1 RAQEGQGGPVTEI
14 EFRSLEDIE
23 LRVGEGEDGTF
34 EGLACRYGVVD
45 SYGTTFHPKAFRKGL
60 KGSYALLFM
69 HSPYQP
75 VGTFTAEE
83 RDDGLYIKG
92 RYDDTAA
99 GRDARTMAR
108 SGSAGELSVGFVRT
122 DLPDWKKLA
131 EMADEDRDKVLANIK
146 GARLVEVS
154 QITARM
160 AAVPGSKLKTV
171 RPALGDLCA
180 GVDAPTI
187 ADRISQE
194 QARRAGEG
202 GAGPE
207 DAGAGPP
214 GGAAAPDDR
223 GRCLTWH
230 ASSCPKSNGDGHG
243 RLANRSRAGGRTA
256 TSGPAPTGPCP
267 PAPVAADDAGKRPA
281 RGREL

>member
-1 RAQEGQGGPVTEI
+1 MTEI
-14 EFRSLEDIE
+14 LFRSLDEIE

-34 EGLACRYGVVD
+34 EGRACQYGVVD
-45 SYGTTFHPKAFRKGL
+45 SYGTTFHPRAFRKGL

-108 SGSAGELSVGFVRT
+108 SGSASELSVGFVRT

-131 EMADEDRDKVLANIK
+131 EMSDEERDEKLRNIK

-171 RPALGDLCA
+171 RSALGDLYA
-180 GVDAPTI
+180 EVDAPTI
-187 ADRISQE
+187 ADRIREEQE
-194 QARRAGEG
+194 RLAAEAEQQKRMEERARRAAWLKLTTVG
-202 GAGPE
+202 GA
-207 DAGAGPP
+207 
-214 GGAAAPDDR
+214 
-223 GRCLTWH
+223 
-230 ASSCPKSNGDGHG
+230 
-243 RLANRSRAGGRTA
+243 
-256 TSGPAPTGPCP
+256 
-267 PAPVAADDAGKRPA
+267 
-281 RGREL
+281 